1 MKRTRTGIGDR
12 SANQPGRPT
21 RGEQMKWLKLI
32 GVAVAVTIGVI
43 LYIGK
48 DDMIRYRE
56 MRRM

>member
-1 MKRTRTGIGDR
+1 
-12 SANQPGRPT
+12 
-21 RGEQMKWLKLI
+21 MKWLKLI

-48 DDMIRYRE
+48 DDMIRYRQ

>member
-1 MKRTRTGIGDR
+1 
-12 SANQPGRPT
+12 
-21 RGEQMKWLKLI
+21 MKWLKLI